1 MTGGVEDLFP
11 TNGDSMDRTE
21 LASKKS
27 HGYKCVL
34 DSKSSEDS
42 WVNLAR
48 WEPAHGCFKFRHPWQ
63 EYSKVGA
70 AVRHCAYCVET
81 LHGCVNSETTKVI
94 NLFIN

>member
-1 MTGGVEDLFP
+1 M
-11 TNGDSMDRTE
+11 NGDSMDRTE

-27 HGYKCVL
+27 HGYTCVL

-42 WVNLAR
+42 WANLAR

-70 AVRHCAYCVET
+70 AVRHCAYRVET

-94 NLFIN
+94 NLLIN